1 MYSCLMN
8 KQNKRKLKEII
19 RALKKSDDKDIEA
32 FFVLLARAINEVR
45 GVSKKGKE
53 E

>member
-32 FFVLLARAINEVR
+32 FFVLLSRAINEVR
-45 GVSKKGKE
+45 GVSKKSE
-53 E
+53 EK

>member
-1 MYSCLMN
+1 MN

-19 RALKKSDDKDIEA
+19 KALKKSDDKDIEG
-32 FFVLLARAINEVR
+32 FFVLLSRAINEFR
-45 GVSKKGKE
+45 GVSTKGKE